1 MLLSKNTY
9 LNAIVVILGKV
20 FVFHCFFCDL
30 QGRKS
35 FWSTK
40 KRTKCIKRPANSMK
54 PKLLFEGRK
63 RRERRSSL
71 LIIDE
76 QMRTQLAAVVSF
88 RKMTLL
94 VLTFSRK
101 SRLFAFADDSLV
113 LSQILSI
120 WNYVS
125 AFTKKAITMKQCS
138 LLNTALSAISMIVC
152 YANFVF

>member
-1 MLLSKNTY
+1 
-9 LNAIVVILGKV
+9 
-20 FVFHCFFCDL
+20 
-30 QGRKS
+30 
-35 FWSTK
+35 
-40 KRTKCIKRPANSMK
+40 MK
-54 PKLLFEGRK
+54 PKLPFEGRK

-71 LIIDE
+71 LIVDE

-120 WNYVS
+120 
-125 AFTKKAITMKQCS
+125 
-138 LLNTALSAISMIVC
+138 
-152 YANFVF
+152 